1 MQCKI
6 ADRSLVAPD
15 IFQLTLKS
23 CDEKQVP
30 FDFHAGQYALISIP
44 GQDEHAARPYSIASR
59 PGLETISFHIKDMD
73 RGLSH
78 ALLNLSTDQTITLD
92 FPHGDAHYRA
102 SDRPVLMVAGGLGL
116 APLISI
122 LEQMKVTGDKARH
135 VYLYHGTMK
144 AADLYM
150 DERLSDMA
158 RQWPVLKYFG
168 VTEEADHHHPQG
180 RIGDFVAAAH
190 DNLSNFDAYLSGPPV
205 MVTHAFSLLQD
216 KGLKLSRTYSD
227 ALHHD
232 IKTFAKS

>member
-1 MQCKI
+1 MQCTI

-15 IFQLTLKS
+15 IFSLTLEAYDQS
-23 CDEKQVP
+23 QVS
-30 FDFHAGQYALISIP
+30 FGFQAGQYALISIP

-78 ALLNLSTDQTITLD
+78 ALLNLSADQAITLD
-92 FPHGDAHYRA
+92 FPHGDAYYRA

-122 LEQMKVTGDKARH
+122 LEHMKANGDETRP
-135 VYLYHGTMK
+135 VYLYHGVMK

-150 DERLSDMA
+150 DERLNDMA
-158 RQWPVLKYFG
+158 QQWPAFKYFG
-168 VTEEADHHHPQG
+168 VTEEADHHYPQG
-180 RIGDFVAAAH
+180 RIGDVVAAAH
-190 DNLSNFDAYLSGPPV
+190 NNLSDFDAYLSGPPV

-216 KGLKLSRTYSD
+216 KGLKLSHTYSD